1 MILPLILFG
10 VAFVFL
16 FAGVPVA
23 FAFGGAAF
31 LVAWLAPEIGIDIF
45 ALLPAR
51 IYGIMSNSTLMAMPL
66 FIFIGFLL

>member
-31 LVAWLAPEIGIDIF
+31 LVAGLRPRLESISSRCCPRESM
-45 ALLPAR
+45 AL
-51 IYGIMSNSTLMAMPL
+51 
-66 FIFIGFLL
+66 